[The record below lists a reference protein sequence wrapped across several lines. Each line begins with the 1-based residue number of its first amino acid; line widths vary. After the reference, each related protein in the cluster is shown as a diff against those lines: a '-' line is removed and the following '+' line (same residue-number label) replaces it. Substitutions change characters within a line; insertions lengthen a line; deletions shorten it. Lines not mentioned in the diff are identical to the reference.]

1 MITKRVKTLVTVSAL
16 AIAGQLSAGETFYV
30 ALNGKTV
37 QFRETLKSRD
47 VRIVMAPT
55 KGKALGILSQS

>member
-1 MITKRVKTLVTVSAL
+1 MITKKITTMLTVVAL
-16 AIAGQLSAGETFYV
+16 AFAGQLSAGETFYV
-30 ALNGKTV
+30 APNGKTV

>member
-1 MITKRVKTLVTVSAL
+1 M

-30 ALNGKTV
+30 APNGKTV